1 MKLTF
6 IETDRPQSEMT
17 IKELKI
23 GPSKHLMKQPDQ
35 KSGRGGPRPGSGRKP
50 AGRRQ
55 IVLRIKSE
63 IIDRL
68 EPGAARKMRDIIERK
83 FKSP

>member
-1 MKLTF
+1 MRHEDGTTAKEIRTKGA
-6 IETDRPQSEMT
+6 RP
-17 IKELKI
+17 K
-23 GPSKHLMKQPDQ
+23 
-35 KSGRGGPRPGSGRKP
+35 SGRKP

-55 IVLRIKSE
+55 IVLRIKGE
-63 IIDRL
+63 IIDQL